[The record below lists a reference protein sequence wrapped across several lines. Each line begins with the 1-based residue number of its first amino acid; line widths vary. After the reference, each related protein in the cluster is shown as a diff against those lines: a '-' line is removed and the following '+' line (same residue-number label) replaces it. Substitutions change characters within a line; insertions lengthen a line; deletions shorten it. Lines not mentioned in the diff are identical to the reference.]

1 MIRILIIATVVLF
14 FILWIRAVVDVVR
27 RRDLTKSAKAA
38 WAIVM
43 LILPFIGLLLYTLLR
58 PSDGQIAQRSR
69 R

>member
-14 FILWIRAVVDVVR
+14 LILWIRAVVDVVR